1 MNVGGTVWPKSA
13 SGFFIRFVQSLTVL
27 MERINS
33 LLEKIRELNRIPQPT
48 VIEIDLM
55 MDYTRVMYAD
65 LLEWRQKVG
74 FNEAITMQPP
84 VVSKSEPRP
93 APMTAIM
100 EPATEE
106 PSKVS
111 DTKNSN
117 ALPVED
123 VLLPPPVMPVFQP
136 ARRYAGTD
144 IRQLVGINDKY
155 QYISELFA
163 NNVEAYEAVMQ
174 ELNTFDAEEEAIIW
188 INNSVSTQFGWQD
201 DTESVQ
207 AFFRLLAEYFSV
219 S

>member
-1 MNVGGTVWPKSA
+1 
-13 SGFFIRFVQSLTVL
+13 

-33 LLEKIRELNRIPQPT
+33 LLEKIRELNKIPQPT

-55 MDYTRVMYAD
+55 MDYTKVIYAD

-74 FNEAITMQPP
+74 FNEAITMKPP
-84 VVSKSEPRP
+84 VAQDAEPQP
-93 APMTAIM
+93 APTSAIKDAVVEETA
-100 EPATEE
+100 
-106 PSKVS
+106 KVS
-111 DTKNSN
+111 ESISSKP
-117 ALPVED
+117 LPVED

-144 IRQLVGINDKY
+144 IRQLIGINDKY

-174 ELNTFDAEEEAIIW
+174 ELNTFDSEEEAIVW
-188 INNSVSTQFGWQD
+188 INNSVTTQFGWQD

-207 AFFRLLAEYFSV
+207 AFFRLLADYFTV
-219 S
+219 G